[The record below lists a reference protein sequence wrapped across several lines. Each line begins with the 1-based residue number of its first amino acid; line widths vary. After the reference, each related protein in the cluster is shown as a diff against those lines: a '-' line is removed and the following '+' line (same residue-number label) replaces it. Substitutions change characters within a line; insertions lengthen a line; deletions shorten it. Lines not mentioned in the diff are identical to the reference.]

1 MCGIVG
7 YIGKRD
13 AISLLVDSLKRLEYR
28 GYDSAGIA
36 CQNGKGLEIF
46 KTRGKIKDLQ
56 QILPDTHSEIRVGL
70 GHTRW
75 ATHGEP
81 STRNAHP
88 HVAGGVAVVHNGIIE
103 NYRELRSQLAGE
115 GCQLSS
121 DTDTEVIPHMISK
134 NLKRGLPLKDAIEE
148 ALLRLRGTF
157 ALGIMSE
164 ANPYTLFAVRKGSPL
179 VVSLGEGEFFFA
191 SDIPAILPYSR
202 KFIFLEDGQ
211 LCRLSPDGLD
221 LHCMETGRCVSV
233 DERITDIAWTPSL
246 AEKDGFDHFMLK
258 EIYEQPRT
266 VADTF
271 AEWVKEPRK
280 LLEESGL
287 TPEVILGLR
296 RVHIVACGTSY
307 HAGLIGKY
315 LIEGIARIPVTVEIA
330 SEYRYKKPITERG
343 TFFISITQSG
353 ETADTLAAQREVK
366 QIGATTCTIC
376 NVLGSSSSREAD
388 FVLYTRAGPEIGVAS
403 TKAFTAQITV
413 LYLFAVS
420 LAAGRG
426 KLGYKE
432 ECTLISHLLKI
443 PDLLKE
449 TLKKEG
455 EIRELA
461 GTLMHAKNFLYL
473 GRGIN
478 YPVALEGAL
487 KLKEISYIHAEGYA
501 AGEMKHGPIAL
512 IEEGLPVVVVAPKD
526 NLFEKIFSNIE
537 EVKARGGRVIAVTD
551 SVASLAG
558 NPDDLLEVPTTHHTL
573 FPFVAVIPLQLLA
586 YHISVMR
593 GCDVDQPRNLAK
605 SVTVE

>member
-7 YIGKRD
+7 YVGRKD

-36 CQNGKGLEIF
+36 CQNGKGLEVF
-46 KTRGKIKDLQ
+46 KTRGKIRDLQ
-56 QILPDTHSEIRVGL
+56 QILPGSCSGIRAGL

-103 NYRELRSQLAGE
+103 NYRDLKSRLVRE
-115 GCQLSS
+115 GCRLSS
-121 DTDTEVIPHMISK
+121 DTDTEVIPHMISA
-134 NLKRGLPLKDAIEE
+134 NLERGLSIEKAIEE
-148 ALLRLRGTF
+148 ALAQLRGTY

-164 ANPYTLFAVRKGSPL
+164 AHPYTLFAVRKGSPL
-179 VVSLGEGEFFFA
+179 VVSMGDEEFFFA
-191 SDIPAILPYSR
+191 SDIPAVLPYSR

-211 LCRLSPDGLD
+211 ICRLSPEGLD
-221 LHCMETGRCVSV
+221 LRCMETGSKVPVS
-233 DERITDIAWTPSL
+233 ERITEISWNPSL
-246 AEKDGFDHFMLK
+246 AEKGGFDHFMLK

-266 VADTF
+266 VSDTF
-271 AEWVKEPRK
+271 AEWVKDPRK
-280 LLEESGL
+280 LLDESGFS
-287 TPEVILGLR
+287 PEVILGLR

-315 LIEGIARIPVTVEIA
+315 LIEEIARIPVTVEIA
-330 SEYRYKKPITERG
+330 SEYRYKKPINERG

-366 QIGATTCTIC
+366 QIGATTLTIC
-376 NVLGSSSSREAD
+376 NVLGSTSSREAD

-403 TKAFTAQITV
+403 TKAFTAQMTV
-413 LYLFAVS
+413 LYLFAVA

-426 KLGYKE
+426 KLHHKE
-432 ECTLISHLLKI
+432 ESVLISYLLKI
-443 PDLLKE
+443 PELLKE
-449 TLKKEG
+449 TLKKDR
-455 EIRELA
+455 EIREIA
-461 GTLMHAKNFLYL
+461 RTLVHAKNFLFM

-512 IEEGLPVVVVAPKD
+512 IEEGLPVVVVVPKD

-537 EVKARGGRVIAVTD
+537 EVKARAGRVIAVTD
-551 SVASLAG
+551 SPESLDG
-558 NPDDLLEVPTTHHTL
+558 KVDDLVEVPTTHHAL
-573 FPFVAVIPLQLLA
+573 FPFVNIIPLQLLA
-586 YHISVMR
+586 YHIAVMR

>member
-7 YIGKRD
+7 YIGNRD
-13 AISLLVDSLKRLEYR
+13 AISLLFDSLKRLEYR
-28 GYDSAGIA
+28 GYDSSGIA
-36 CQNGKGLEIF
+36 YQNGNGLEIC

-56 QILPDTHSEIRVGL
+56 EIFPLNSHEIRVGL

-88 HVAGGVAVVHNGIIE
+88 HAAGGVAVVHNGIIE
-103 NYRELRSQLAGE
+103 NYRELRTELAGE
-115 GCQLSS
+115 GCEMSS
-121 DTDTEVIPHMISK
+121 DTDTEVIPHMISR
-134 NLKRGLPLKDAIEE
+134 NLLKGLSLKEAVEE
-148 ALLRLRGTF
+148 ALGRLRGTY

-164 ANPYTLFAVRKGSPL
+164 ANPHTLFAVRKGSPL
-179 VVSLGEGEFFFA
+179 VISVGEGEFFFA
-191 SDIPAILPYSR
+191 SDIPAILPYSG
-202 KFIFLEDGQ
+202 KFIFMEDGQ
-211 LCRLSPDGLD
+211 LCRLSPEGLD
-221 LHCMETGRCVSV
+221 LQCMDTGRCVPVS
-233 DERITDIAWTPSL
+233 ESITDIAWPPSV

-258 EIYEQPRT
+258 EIHEQPKT
-266 VADTF
+266 VSDTF
-271 AEWVKEPRK
+271 AEWVNEPRR
-280 LLEESGL
+280 LLEEAGL

-296 RVHIVACGTSY
+296 RVNIVACGTSY

-315 LIEGIARIPVTVEIA
+315 LIEAIARVPVSVEIA
-330 SEYRYKKPITERG
+330 SEYRYKRPIIERG

-366 QIGATTCTIC
+366 QTGASTCTIC

-403 TKAFTAQITV
+403 TKAFIAQITV
-413 LYLFAVS
+413 LYLFAVA

-426 KLGYKE
+426 RLHHKE
-432 ECTLISHLLKI
+432 ECNLISDLLKI

-449 TLKKEG
+449 TLQKNG
-455 EIRELA
+455 DIRELA
-461 GTLMHAKNFLYL
+461 GILSDANNFLYL

-526 NLFEKIFSNIE
+526 HLFDKIFSNIK

-551 SVASLAG
+551 SPSSLAG
-558 NPDDLLEVPTTHHTL
+558 TVDELLEVPGTHPML
-573 FPFVAVIPLQLLA
+573 VPFVAVTPLQLLA
-586 YHISVMR
+586 YHVSVIR